1 MERSAT
7 PSARQAGLPDGL
19 NATAASLLGF
29 LHDAPRSGYDLEGI
43 IDGSIGRFWN
53 VTRSQIYR
61 ELRALEDAGLLSSG
75 EPGARARR
83 VYRLTVRGRAAFGA
97 WLACEPARDL
107 ARIPFLLQVF
117 FGDGLPPETLAARVR
132 ERRALHEAQREEY
145 RHRLPEVEAEAPFP
159 ALTMRFGLRYA
170 EASLAWLDDI
180 DALIAR
186 RKRRPRRAGKTQFSG
201 RKSGARSGALQSQ

>member
-7 PSARQAGLPDGL
+7 RSGRQAKSVEL
-19 NATAASLLGF
+19 NSTAASLLGF
-29 LHDAPRSGYDLEGI
+29 LHEQPRSGYDLEVV

-61 ELRALEDAGLLSSG
+61 ELRELEAAGLVSSG

-83 VYRLTVRGRAAFGA
+83 VYRLTARGRAAFGG
-97 WLACEPARDL
+97 WLEREPPRDL
-107 ARIPFLLQVF
+107 IRIPFLLQVF
-117 FGDGLPPETLAARVR
+117 FGEALAPERLAARVGA
-132 ERRALHEAQREEY
+132 RRALHQAECEEY
-145 RHRLPEVEAEAPFP
+145 RRRLPEVEAEAPFP

-180 DALIAR
+180 DAFIAR
-186 RKRRPRRAGKTQFSG
+186 RKRRGKSVGGNRR
-201 RKSGARSGALQSQ
+201 R

>member
-1 MERSAT
+1 MERSVQR
-7 PSARQAGLPDGL
+7 SRSQAAVPDDGL

-29 LHDAPRSGYDLEGI
+29 LHEAPRSGYDLEVV

-61 ELRALEDAGLLSSG
+61 ELRALEDAGLVSSA

-83 VYRLTVRGRAAFGA
+83 VYALTARGRKAFGA
-97 WLACEPARDL
+97 WLARAPGRDL
-107 ARIPFLLQVF
+107 IRIPFLLQVF
-117 FGDGLPPETLAARVR
+117 FADALPPDALAARVR
-132 ERRALHEAQREEY
+132 ERRAFHEAQCTEY
-145 RHRLPEVEAEAPFP
+145 RRRLPEVEAAAPFP

-180 DALIAR
+180 DAIVAK
-186 RKRRPRRAGKTQFSG
+186 RKRARPAPSKRASAHRPK
-201 RKSGARSGALQSQ
+201 RA

>member
-1 MERSAT
+1 MERSAE
-7 PSARQAGLPDGL
+7 PAGRQAEPDEGL

-29 LHDAPRSGYDLEGI
+29 LHAAPRSGYDLEVV

-61 ELRALEDAGLLSSG
+61 ELRALEDAGLVTSA

-83 VYRLTVRGRAAFGA
+83 VYALTSRGRAAFGT
-97 WLACEPARDL
+97 WLAREPGRDL
-107 ARIPFLLQVF
+107 TRIPFLLQVF
-117 FGDGLPPETLAARVR
+117 FGDALPPDVLAARVR
-132 ERRALHEAQREEY
+132 ERRALHEAQRDEY
-145 RHRLPEVEAEAPFP
+145 RRRLPQVEAAAPFA

-180 DALIAR
+180 DARIADAKHA
-186 RKRRPRRAGKTQFSG
+186 KRAKRARAG
-201 RKSGARSGALQSQ
+201 

>member
-1 MERSAT
+1 MERSAQR
-7 PSARQAGLPDGL
+7 SRSQAAVADDGL

-29 LHDAPRSGYDLEGI
+29 LHEAPRSGYDLELV

-61 ELRALEDAGLLSSG
+61 ELRALEDAGLVSSA

-83 VYRLTVRGRAAFGA
+83 VYALTARGRKAFGE
-97 WLACEPARDL
+97 WLAREPGRDL
-107 ARIPFLLQVF
+107 IRIPFLLQVF
-117 FGDGLPPETLAARVR
+117 FADALPTDVLTARVR
-132 ERRALHEAQREEY
+132 KRRAFHEAQCEEY
-145 RHRLPEVEAEAPFP
+145 CRRLPEVETAAPFP

-180 DALIAR
+180 DAMIAKRR
-186 RKRRPRRAGKTQFSG
+186 RKRPTSSSRR
-201 RKSGARSGALQSQ
+201 

>member
-1 MERSAT
+1 MERNAT
-7 PSARQAGLPDGL
+7 RSGRQEPPGDDL

-29 LHDAPRSGYDLEGI
+29 LHAEPRSGYDLEVV

-61 ELRALEDAGLLSSG
+61 ELRELEEAGLVTSG

-83 VYRLTVRGRAAFGA
+83 VYRLTARGRGAFGK
-97 WLACEPARDL
+97 WLEREPPRDL
-107 ARIPFLLQVF
+107 TRIPFLLQVF
-117 FGDGLPPETLAARVR
+117 FGEALSPEALAARVR
-132 ERRALHEAQREEY
+132 ARRAQHEAEREEY
-145 RHRLPEVEAEAPFP
+145 RRRLPAIEAEAPFP

-180 DALIAR
+180 EAFVAR
-186 RKRRPRRAGKTQFSG
+186 RKRVRPSTSVGRRG
-201 RKSGARSGALQSQ
+201 RR

>member
-7 PSARQAGLPDGL
+7 RTGRQADPAGGL

-29 LHDAPRSGYDLEGI
+29 LQDAPRSGYDLEVV

-61 ELRALEDAGLLSSG
+61 ELRELEEAGLISSG

-83 VYRLTVRGRAAFGA
+83 VYRLSARGRAAFAA
-97 WLACEPARDL
+97 WLEREPPRDL
-107 ARIPFLLQVF
+107 IRIPFLLQVF
-117 FGDGLPPETLAARVR
+117 FGDALPTKTLAARISG
-132 ERRALHEAQREEY
+132 RRALHEAEREEY
-145 RHRLPEVEAEAPFP
+145 RRTLPEVAAQAPFP

-180 DALIAR
+180 EAFIAR
-186 RKRRPRRAGKTQFSG
+186 RKRAAKSIGRHRR
-201 RKSGARSGALQSQ
+201 R